1 MHTNSLDI
9 TTCILREHNHLN
21 VATSLMNVAIIYEAQ
36 GKYEEALKMHK
47 KSLDIKTRIL
57 GGDSHPSL
65 GYVLQQ
71 HGQYLRGTRQLRGG
85 ARTAREIARH
95 QDPHL

>member
-1 MHTNSLDI
+1 
-9 TTCILREHNHLN
+9 
-21 VATSLMNVAIIYEAQ
+21 VAASYNNVAIIYRAQ